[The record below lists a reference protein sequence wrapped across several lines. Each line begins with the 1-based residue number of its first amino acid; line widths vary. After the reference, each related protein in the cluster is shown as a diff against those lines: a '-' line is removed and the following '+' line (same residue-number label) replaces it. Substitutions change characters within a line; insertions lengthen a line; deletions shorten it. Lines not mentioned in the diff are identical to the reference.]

1 MNGFIVKAPGRVNL
15 IGEHTDY
22 NAGKVLPFAIDQHI
36 YVTVK
41 ILDPTLGFVKD
52 LKFEF
57 ETAMKGQSK
66 FVWTGQQ
73 IANFLSKDATQHDFS
88 DDLGFKA
95 ETWQAYIVGALHLHF
110 KQYHKTPSPLHVKV
124 TIDSSL
130 PSGAGISSSAALSCG
145 MLTALAQLQRFT
157 RDPIDLATDAM
168 LIEHRFA
175 KTNCGLM
182 DQLAVTMSK
191 RNQFT
196 EIDFSPF
203 YRGSHPKITFIEAH
217 PIFAQYEILT
227 INTMVKHKLSDSPY
241 NQRRA
246 TCTDGLIRL
255 NQFLGLT
262 KVGLGEFAEEGL
274 LWQQVGTFGNQQ
286 ILKEWLIE
294 KVDFSES
301 DAPKIAHAICEN
313 LRVDRAAKALIHGDL
328 AALTL
333 AINES
338 HESLAKDYEVSCM
351 ELDLLRR
358 TIAMEVGSMAK
369 KMNLEVPG
377 LLGSRMT
384 GGGFGGSTV
393 QFVHQKI
400 VPSLVAAF
408 TSPDNPYSAKTKKI
422 PVILETPPSSGIE
435 VEVLI

>member
-41 ILDPTLGFVKD
+41 IIDPTLGFIKD
-52 LKFEF
+52 LRFDL
-57 ETAMKGQSK
+57 ETTMKGQTR
-66 FVWTGQQ
+66 FTWTGNQ
-73 IANFLSKDATQHDFS
+73 IAEFLTKDSSQNDFS
-88 DDLGFKA
+88 EDLGPKSQ
-95 ETWQAYIVGALHLHF
+95 TWQAYMIGALHMHF
-110 KQYHKTPSPLHVKV
+110 RQFHKTPSPIHVRITV
-124 TIDSSL
+124 DSSL
-130 PSGAGISSSAALSCG
+130 PSGAGISSSAALCCG
-145 MLTALAQLQRFT
+145 MLAALAQLQRMT
-157 RDPIDLATDAM
+157 RDPIELATDAM

-182 DQLAVTMSK
+182 DQLAITMSK

-196 EIDFSPF
+196 EIDFSSF
-203 YRGSHPKITFIEAH
+203 YRGSPPKITFIEAH
-217 PIFAQYEILT
+217 PIFAQYQILT

-241 NQRRA
+241 NQRRT
-246 TCTDGLIRL
+246 TCTNGLIDL
-255 NQFLGLT
+255 NRHLGLA
-262 KVGLGEFAEEGL
+262 KVGLGEFSDEDL
-274 LWQQVGTFGNQQ
+274 LWQQVGTLGNQQ
-286 ILKEWLIE
+286 ALKAWLHQ
-294 KVDFSES
+294 KVNFSPS
-301 DAPKIAHAICEN
+301 DAAKIAHAICEN
-313 LRVDRAAKALIHGDL
+313 LRVDRAAKALINGDL
-328 AALTL
+328 AALTM

-338 HESLAKDYEVSCM
+338 HESLSKDYEVSCM

-358 TIAMEVGSMAK
+358 TVAVEVGSMAK
-369 KMNLEVPG
+369 RMKLEVPG

-393 QFVHQKI
+393 QFVHEKI

-408 TSPDNPYSAKTKKI
+408 TLPENLYTTKTKKI

-435 VEVLI
+435 IEILA

>member
-41 ILDPTLGFVKD
+41 IVDSTLGFIKD
-52 LKFEF
+52 LRFDF
-57 ETAMKGQSK
+57 ETTMKGQPR
-66 FVWTGQQ
+66 FVWIGNQ
-73 IANFLSKDATQHDFS
+73 ISDFLSRDSSQHDFS
-88 DDLGFKA
+88 SDLGSNG
-95 ETWQAYIVGALHLHF
+95 ETWQAYIIGAIHMHF
-110 KQYHKTPSPLHVKV
+110 KQFPQTPCPVHVKIA
-124 TIDSSL
+124 IDSSL
-130 PSGAGISSSAALSCG
+130 PSGAGISSSAALCCG
-145 MLTALAQLQRFT
+145 MLAALAKLQGVT
-157 RDPIDLATDAM
+157 RDPIQLATDAM

-182 DQLAVTMSK
+182 DQLAITMSK

-196 EIDFSPF
+196 EIDFSSF
-203 YRGSHPKITFIEAH
+203 YRGGAPKIAFIEAH
-217 PIFAQYEILT
+217 PIFSQYELLT

-241 NQRRA
+241 NQRRD
-246 TCTDGLIRL
+246 TCTNGLIHL
-255 NQFLGLT
+255 NKHLGLS
-262 KVGLGEFAEEGL
+262 KVGLGEFADEGQM
-274 LWQQVGTFGNQQ
+274 WGEVGIFGNQQ
-286 ILKEWLIE
+286 KLKEWLVQ
-294 KVDFSES
+294 KVQLPPS
-301 DAPKIAHAICEN
+301 DASKVAHAICEN
-313 LRVDRAAKALIHGDL
+313 IRVDRAAKALVNGDL
-328 AALTL
+328 ASLTL

-338 HESLAKDYEVSCM
+338 HDSLAKDYEVSCL

-358 TIAMEVGSMAK
+358 TIAVEVGSMAK
-369 KMNLEVPG
+369 RMNLSVPG

-408 TSPDNPYSAKTKKI
+408 TSPENLYSARTKKI
-422 PVILETPPSSGIE
+422 PVILETPPSTGLEIE
-435 VEVLI
+435 ILK

>member
-1 MNGFIVKAPGRVNL
+1 MNGFVIKAPGRVNL

-36 YVTVK
+36 YITVK
-41 ILDPTLGFVKD
+41 IIDQTLGFVKD

-57 ETAMKGQSK
+57 ETTMKGQSK
-66 FVWTGQQ
+66 FFWSGNQ
-73 IANFLSKDATQHDFS
+73 IANFLDQDASQSDFS
-88 DDLGFKA
+88 EDLGFKS
-95 ETWQAYIVGALHLHF
+95 ETWQAYVIGALHMHF
-110 KQYHKTPSPLHVKV
+110 KRYYKTPTPIHVRV
-124 TIDSSL
+124 TVDSSL

-145 MLTALAQLQRFT
+145 MLAALARLQGIT
-157 RDPIDLATDAM
+157 RDPIELATDGM

-182 DQLAVTMSK
+182 DQIAVTMSK

-203 YRGSHPKITFIEAH
+203 YRGGAPKISFIEAH
-217 PIFAQYEILT
+217 PVFSQYEILT

-241 NQRRA
+241 NQRRE
-246 TCTDGLIRL
+246 TCAHGLLKL
-255 NQFLGLT
+255 NEFLGLN
-262 KVGLGEFAEEGL
+262 KVGLSEFSDEGL
-274 LWQQVGTFGNQQ
+274 LWQQVGIFGNQQ
-286 ILKEWLIE
+286 MLKEWLIK
-294 KVDFSES
+294 KVNFSPS

-313 LRVDRAAKALIHGDL
+313 NRVDRAAKALVNGDL

-338 HESLAKDYEVSCM
+338 HESLAKDYEVSCS

-358 TIAMEVGSMAK
+358 TIALEVGSMAK
-369 KMNLEVPG
+369 RMNLEVPG

-393 QFVHQKI
+393 QFVHHKI

-408 TSPDNPYSAKTKKI
+408 TSPQNPYSSKTKKI
-422 PVILETPPSSGIE
+422 PIILGTPPSSGIE
-435 VEVLI
+435 VEILT